1 MMVTL
6 GGEELAGSGSKE
18 GRETLFFTF
27 EFQVMDSIMYYFNGN
42 QSFIVCEKKMQVRE
56 EESCE
61 VEFEFWIYQYEIMI
75 FQKKIAEGVKQ

>member
-1 MMVTL
+1 
-6 GGEELAGSGSKE
+6 
-18 GRETLFFTF
+18 
-27 EFQVMDSIMYYFNGN
+27 MDSIMYYFNGN

-75 FQKKIAEGVKQ
+75 FQKKIAEGVKQWKQNGGDFFFPFLEIWEW